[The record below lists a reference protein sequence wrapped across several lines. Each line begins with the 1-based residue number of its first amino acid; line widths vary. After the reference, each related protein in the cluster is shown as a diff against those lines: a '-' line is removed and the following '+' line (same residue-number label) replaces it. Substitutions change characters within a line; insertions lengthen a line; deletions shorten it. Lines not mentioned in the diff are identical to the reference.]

1 MDLYHKQKSQC
12 PDMRSSK
19 KNHILQKHN
28 YLVTDFGN
36 NILKIVWIFEKIWM
50 SEWRKNKGK
59 KEFKIALELQMNIK
73 KIVYFYKK
81 WQFNFTYIVYTY
93 AISLLNLY

>member
-1 MDLYHKQKSQC
+1 
-12 PDMRSSK
+12 
-19 KNHILQKHN
+19 
-28 YLVTDFGN
+28 
-36 NILKIVWIFEKIWM
+36 M